1 MADARWAVP
10 ADVSA
15 EKSPALPRGFLRKG
29 EAPASRLYLRPLGSV
44 AGAGSD
50 VSRLEVLVR
59 GADGVTTAVASPEE
73 TLRWARAEGGDVG
86 AYASGL
92 LERLANPPAAFA
104 GLALGR
110 PLIMGIINVTPDS
123 FSDGGEALDAGR
135 ALARGR
141 TLADAGADILDV
153 GGEST
158 RPGAEPVS
166 VDDELARVLPV
177 VRGLSEAGFVVS
189 VDTRRARVMEAA
201 LDAGAA
207 IINDITAL
215 TGDPG
220 SLGVAAARGAPV
232 ILVHMQGDPRTMQD
246 EPRYEDAALDVYDYL
261 AGRVAACEAAGVERT
276 RLAVDPGIGFGK
288 TVDHNVRILNRLA
301 LYHGLGCA
309 LVLGVSRKSFIAR
322 LSRGEAPKQRLA
334 GSLAAALA
342 AVAQGAHILR
352 VHDVAETRQA
362 LGVWSAIDAAGTGE
376 APGRGAE
383 VP

>member
-1 MADARWAVP
+1 
-10 ADVSA
+10 
-15 EKSPALPRGFLRKG
+15 
-29 EAPASRLYLRPLGSV
+29 
-44 AGAGSD
+44 
-50 VSRLEVLVR
+50 
-59 GADGVTTAVASPEE
+59 
-73 TLRWARAEGGDVG
+73 
-86 AYASGL
+86 
-92 LERLANPPAAFA
+92 
-104 GLALGR
+104 
-110 PLIMGIINVTPDS
+110 
-123 FSDGGEALDAGR
+123 
-135 ALARGR
+135 
-141 TLADAGADILDV
+141 
-153 GGEST
+153 
-158 RPGAEPVS
+158 
-166 VDDELARVLPV
+166 
-177 VRGLSEAGFVVS
+177 GLSEAGFVVS
-189 VDTRRARVMEAA
+189 VDTRHARVMEAA

-220 SLGVAAARGAPV
+220 SMAVAAARGAPV
-232 ILVHMQGDPRTMQD
+232 ILVHMQGEPRTMQD

-276 RLAVDPGIGFGK
+276 RIAVDPGIGFGK

-362 LGVWSAIDAAGTGE
+362 LSAWSAIHAAGAGE
-376 APGRGAE
+376 APGRGAQA
-383 VP
+383 P

>member
-10 ADVSA
+10 AGVSA

-29 EAPASRLYLRPLGSV
+29 EAPASRLYLRPLGPV
-44 AGAGSD
+44 AGA
-50 VSRLEVLVR
+50 RLEVLVR
-59 GADGVTTAVASPEE
+59 GADGVTTAVVSPAE
-73 TLRWARAEGGDVG
+73 TLGWARAEGGDVG
-86 AYASGL
+86 DHVSGL

-110 PLIMGIINVTPDS
+110 PLIMGIVNVTPDS

-135 ALARGR
+135 AVARGR
-141 TLADAGADILDV
+141 ALADAGADIVDV

-158 RPGAEPVS
+158 RPGAAPVS
-166 VDDELARVLPV
+166 ADDELARVLPV
-177 VRGLSEAGFVVS
+177 VRGLGEAGLVVS

-201 LDAGAA
+201 LDGGAA
-207 IINDITAL
+207 IVNDITAL

-220 SLGVAAARGAPV
+220 SLGVVAARGAPV
-232 ILVHMQGDPRTMQD
+232 ILMHMRGEPGTMQD
-246 EPRYEDAALDVYDYL
+246 EPRYQDAALDVYDYL

-276 RLAVDPGIGFGK
+276 RIAVDPGIGFGK
-288 TVDHNVRILNRLA
+288 TVDHNIRILNHLG

-322 LSRGEAPKQRLA
+322 LSRGEGPKQRLA

-342 AVAQGAHILR
+342 AVAQGARILR

-362 LGVWSAIDAAGTGE
+362 LGVWSAIDAAGAGE
-376 APGRGAE
+376 TPGRGAQA
-383 VP
+383 P